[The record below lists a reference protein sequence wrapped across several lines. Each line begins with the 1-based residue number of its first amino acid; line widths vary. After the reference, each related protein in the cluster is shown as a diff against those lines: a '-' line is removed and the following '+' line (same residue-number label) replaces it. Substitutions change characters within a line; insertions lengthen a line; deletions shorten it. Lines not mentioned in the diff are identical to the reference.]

1 MNLREPFFALQ
12 AAVRYPG
19 AAAVLLAVMLA
30 AGGALTSAVVTRTE
44 AAAPAAMTINP
55 DALDAML
62 AQLKKQQEQMVANQT
77 KVETQLAALKE
88 ELRLTKIY
96 AARSGAAGRR

>member
-1 MNLREPFFALQ
+1 MNLRETFLAHRSITALL
-12 AAVRYPG
+12 
-19 AAAVLLAVMLA
+19 AAALLATGA
-30 AGGALTSAVVTRTE
+30 ALTSSSVTRTE
-44 AAAPAAMTINP
+44 AAGPAMATINP

-88 ELRLTKIY
+88 EIRQAKIY
-96 AARSGAAGRR
+96 SARAGGAGRR